1 MRLARDLKGIIPALE
16 ENTEVLLFEYP
27 KDWRNE
33 DYLILEN
40 GVCIASYGD
49 GRWYNLKDRDEEYCE
64 VCVERE
70 NGLLDRIGFAEYNK
84 IVYD

>member
-1 MRLARDLKGIIPALE
+1 MRLAKDLQGIIPALE
-16 ENTEVLLFEYP
+16 ETAEVLSFEYP
-27 KDWRNE
+27 KDWRVE

-40 GVCIASYGD
+40 GVCIGSHGD

-64 VCVERE
+64 VCVEKE
-70 NGLLDRIGFAEYNK
+70 DGLLERIGFAEYNK